1 MIVIYFIQGYPFSKF
16 KMKKNRITKN
26 LSNSSLSAV
35 VKKEA
40 NAFIKNM
47 NGNGSKS
54 NMHSLFL
61 NDTERTLIDTVLE
74 TCNGN
79 VTKSA
84 DFLGISRGT
93 LIKRIKEYNL
103 KIK

>member
-1 MIVIYFIQGYPFSKF
+1 MSKN
-16 KMKKNRITKN
+16 KTVKN

-40 NAFIKNM
+40 KLFIKNM

-54 NMHSLFL
+54 KMHSLFL

-74 TCNGN
+74 TCRGN

-93 LIKRIKEYNL
+93 LIKRIKDYNL

>member
-1 MIVIYFIQGYPFSKF
+1 
-16 KMKKNRITKN
+16 MKKNRIIKR
-26 LSNSSLSAV
+26 LSSSNLSAV

-40 NAFIKNM
+40 KLYIKNM
-47 NGNGSKS
+47 NGNGHSAK
-54 NMHSLFL
+54 MHSLFL

-74 TCNGN
+74 SCNGN

-103 KIK
+103 

>member
-1 MIVIYFIQGYPFSKF
+1 
-16 KMKKNRITKN
+16 MKKNRITKN

-40 NAFIKNM
+40 KLFIKNM

-61 NDTERTLIDTVLE
+61 NDTERTLLDTVLE
-74 TCNGN
+74 TCKEMLLNQQ
-79 VTKSA
+79 T
-84 DFLGISRGT
+84 FLV
-93 LIKRIKEYNL
+93 
-103 KIK
+103 

>member
-1 MIVIYFIQGYPFSKF
+1 MIVIYFTQGYPFSKF

-40 NAFIKNM
+40 TVFIKNL

-61 NDTERTLIDTVLE
+61 NATARTRIDTVLE

>member
-1 MIVIYFIQGYPFSKF
+1 
-16 KMKKNRITKN
+16 MKKNRIVKN
-26 LSNSSLSAV
+26 LSSSNLSSV
-35 VKKEA
+35 VKKEVKT
-40 NAFIKNM
+40 FIKNM

-61 NDTERTLIDTVLE
+61 NDIEKTLIDTVLE
-74 TCNGN
+74 TCKGN

-93 LIKRIKEYNL
+93 LIKRIKEYDL

>member
-1 MIVIYFIQGYPFSKF
+1 MYYIPFRGAHFPNF

-47 NGNGSKS
+47 NGNSSKS

-79 VTKSA
+79 VTRSA

>member
-1 MIVIYFIQGYPFSKF
+1 
-16 KMKKNRITKN
+16 MKKKRVTKN
-26 LSNSSLSAV
+26 LSSSNLSTV

-40 NAFIKNM
+40 KSFIKNM
-47 NGNGSKS
+47 NGNGSTS

-61 NDTERTLIDTVLE
+61 NDTERSLIDTVLDL
-74 TCNGN
+74 CKGN

-93 LIKRIKEYNL
+93 LIKRIKEYE
-103 KIK
+103 IK

>member
-1 MIVIYFIQGYPFSKF
+1 MSKN
-16 KMKKNRITKN
+16 KTVKN

-40 NAFIKNM
+40 KLFIKNM

-61 NDTERTLIDTVLE
+61 NDMERTLIDTVLE
-74 TCNGN
+74 TCRGN

-93 LIKRIKEYNL
+93 LIKRIKDYNL

>member
-1 MIVIYFIQGYPFSKF
+1 
-16 KMKKNRITKN
+16 MKKNRTIKR
-26 LSNSSLSAV
+26 LSSSNLSAV

-40 NAFIKNM
+40 KLYIKNM
-47 NGNGSKS
+47 NGNGHSSK
-54 NMHSLFL
+54 MHSLFL

-74 TCNGN
+74 SCNGN

>member
-1 MIVIYFIQGYPFSKF
+1 
-16 KMKKNRITKN
+16 MKKNRITKN
-26 LSNSSLSAV
+26 LSNSSISKV
-35 VKKEA
+35 VQREA
-40 NAFIKNM
+40 RLFIKNM

-54 NMHSLFL
+54 NMHSLFI
-61 NDTERTLIDTVLE
+61 NDTERTLLDTVLE

-93 LIKRIKEYNL
+93 LIKLIKEYNL

>member
-1 MIVIYFIQGYPFSKF
+1 MFLFRVIHFYKF
-16 KMKKNRITKN
+16 EMKKNRITKN

-40 NAFIKNM
+40 KLFIKNM

-61 NDTERTLIDTVLE
+61 NDTERTLLDTVLE
-74 TCNGN
+74 TCKGN

-84 DFLGISRGT
+84 DFSWY
-93 LIKRIKEYNL
+93 KSWYPY
-103 KIK
+103 

>member
-1 MIVIYFIQGYPFSKF
+1 MIVIYFIQGYPFSNF
-16 KMKKNRITKN
+16 NMKKNRVTKN

-40 NAFIKNM
+40 RVFIKNM

-54 NMHSLFL
+54 HMHSLFL

-74 TCNGN
+74 TCNGT

>member
-1 MIVIYFIQGYPFSKF
+1 
-16 KMKKNRITKN
+16 MKKNRITKN

-40 NAFIKNM
+40 KLFIKNM

-61 NDTERTLIDTVLE
+61 NDTERTLLDTVLE
-74 TCNGN
+74 TCKE